1 MKKFLCVAII
11 CFLSL
16 SCFSQDYN
24 STQENLRSQI
34 KSYLINKGVDPED
47 QSDGLKIKSEGVTYY
62 VEFSTVDVSPM
73 YIRLA
78 RYVKYSDD
86 LTHKKLYANINQYNV
101 KFCAKVTP
109 LKNSILISA
118 EMYLNQASEFNAAF
132 DTLLEQVKS
141 ATQTLKD

>member
-1 MKKFLCVAII
+1 MKKFLCVAMI

-34 KSYLINKGVDPED
+34 KSYLINKGFDPEN
-47 QSDGLKIKSEGVTYY
+47 QSDGLKIMSEGVAYY
-62 VEFSTVDVSPM
+62 VEISSGDVSPM
-73 YIRLA
+73 YVRLA

>member
-1 MKKFLCVAII
+1 MKKFLCVAMI

-34 KSYLINKGVDPED
+34 KSYLINKGFDPEN
-47 QSDGLKIKSEGVTYY
+47 QSDGLKIMSEGVAYY
-62 VEFSTVDVSPM
+62 VEISTDDISPM

-132 DTLLEQVKS
+132 DTVLEHVKS

>member
-1 MKKFLCVAII
+1 MKKFLCVAMI

-34 KSYLINKGVDPED
+34 KSYLINKGFDPEN
-47 QSDGLKIKSEGVTYY
+47 QSDGLKIMSEGVAYY
-62 VEFSTVDVSPM
+62 VEISTDDSSPM

>member
-1 MKKFLCVAII
+1 MKKFLCVAMI

-34 KSYLINKGVDPED
+34 KSYLINKGFDPEN
-47 QSDGLKIKSEGVTYY
+47 QSDGLKIMSEGVAYY
-62 VEFSTVDVSPM
+62 VEISTDDISPM

-86 LTHKKLYANINQYNV
+86 LTHKKLYANINQ
-101 KFCAKVTP
+101 
-109 LKNSILISA
+109 
-118 EMYLNQASEFNAAF
+118 
-132 DTLLEQVKS
+132 
-141 ATQTLKD
+141 

>member
-1 MKKFLCVAII
+1 MKKFLCVARI

-34 KSYLINKGVDPED
+34 KSYLINKGFDPEN
-47 QSDGLKIKSEGVTYY
+47 QSDGLKIMSEGVAYY
-62 VEFSTVDVSPM
+62 VEISTDDISPM

-118 EMYLNQASEFNAAF
+118 EMYLNQASEFNVAF

-141 ATQTLKD
+141 ATETLKD

>member
-1 MKKFLCVAII
+1 MKKFLCVAMI

-34 KSYLINKGVDPED
+34 KSYLINKGFDPEN
-47 QSDGLKIKSEGVTYY
+47 QSDGLKIMSEGVAYY
-62 VEFSTVDVSPM
+62 VEISTDDISPM

>member
-1 MKKFLCVAII
+1 MKKFLCVAMI

-34 KSYLINKGVDPED
+34 KSYLINKGFDPEN
-47 QSDGLKIKSEGVTYY
+47 QSDGLKIMSEGVAYY
-62 VEFSTVDVSPM
+62 VEISTDDISPM

-78 RYVKYSDD
+78 RYVKYADD

>member
-62 VEFSTVDVSPM
+62 VEISTVDVSPM

-86 LTHKKLYANINQYNV
+86 LTYKKIYNNINQYNV
-101 KFCAKVTP
+101 KYCAKVTP
-109 LKNSILISA
+109 LKKSILISA
-118 EMYLNQASEFNAAF
+118 EMYLNQASEFNVAF
-132 DTLLEQVKS
+132 ETLLQQVKS

>member
-1 MKKFLCVAII
+1 MKKFLCVAMI

-34 KSYLINKGVDPED
+34 KSYLINKGFDPEN
-47 QSDGLKIKSEGVTYY
+47 QSDGLKIMSEGVAYY
-62 VEFSTVDVSPM
+62 VEISTDDISPM

-101 KFCAKVTP
+101 KFCSKVTP

-118 EMYLNQASEFNAAF
+118 EMYLNQESYIYDAF
-132 DTLLEQVKS
+132 DTLL
-141 ATQTLKD
+141 

>member
-1 MKKFLCVAII
+1 MKKFLCLAIT

-16 SCFSQDYN
+16 SCFSQNYN
-24 STQENLRSQI
+24 SVQENLRRQI
-34 KSYLINKGVDPED
+34 KSYLMNKGFNPEN

-62 VEFSTVDVSPM
+62 VEISTDDISPM

-86 LTHKKLYANINQYNV
+86 LTHKKLYTNINQYNV
-101 KFCAKVTP
+101 KYCAKVTP

-118 EMYLNQASEFNAAF
+118 EMYLNEASEFNVAF
-132 DTLLEQVKS
+132 ETLLEQVKS
-141 ATQTLKD
+141 TTQTLKD

>member
-1 MKKFLCVAII
+1 MRKFLCLAIT

-24 STQENLRSQI
+24 SAQESLRNQI
-34 KSYLINKGVDPED
+34 KTYLTNKGFNPEN

-62 VEFSTVDVSPM
+62 VEISSEDVSPM

-118 EMYLNQASEFNAAF
+118 EMYLNQASEFYVAF

-141 ATQTLKD
+141 ATETLKD

>member
-1 MKKFLCVAII
+1 MRKFLCLAIT

-24 STQENLRSQI
+24 SAQESLRSQI
-34 KSYLINKGVDPED
+34 KTYLTNKGFNPEK

-62 VEFSTVDVSPM
+62 VEISSEDVSPM

-78 RYVKYSDD
+78 RYVK
-86 LTHKKLYANINQYNV
+86 
-101 KFCAKVTP
+101 
-109 LKNSILISA
+109 
-118 EMYLNQASEFNAAF
+118 EMYLNQASEFNVAF

-141 ATQTLKD
+141 ATETLKD

>member
-1 MKKFLCVAII
+1 MKKFLCVAMI

-24 STQENLRSQI
+24 YTQENLRSQI
-34 KSYLINKGVDPED
+34 KSYLINKGFDPEN
-47 QSDGLKIKSEGVTYY
+47 QSDGLKIMSEGVAYY
-62 VEFSTVDVSPM
+62 VEISTDDISPM

-86 LTHKKLYANINQYNV
+86 LAHKKLYANINQYNV

-118 EMYLNQASEFNAAF
+118 EMYLNQASEFNATF

>member
-1 MKKFLCVAII
+1 MKKFLCVAMI

-34 KSYLINKGVDPED
+34 KSYLINKGFDPEN
-47 QSDGLKIKSEGVTYY
+47 QSDGLKIMSEGVAYY
-62 VEFSTVDVSPM
+62 VEISTDDISPM

-132 DTLLEQVKS
+132 NTLLEQVKS

>member
-1 MKKFLCVAII
+1 MKKFLCLAIT

-34 KSYLINKGVDPED
+34 KSYLISKGVDPEN
-47 QSDGLKIKSEGVTYY
+47 QSDGLKII
-62 VEFSTVDVSPM
+62 STVDVSPM

>member
-1 MKKFLCVAII
+1 MKKFLCVAMI

-34 KSYLINKGVDPED
+34 KSYLINKGFDPEN
-47 QSDGLKIKSEGVTYY
+47 QSDGLKIMSEGVAYY
-62 VEFSTVDVSPM
+62 VEISTDDISPM
-73 YIRLA
+73 YVRLA

>member
-1 MKKFLCVAII
+1 MKKFLCVAMI

-34 KSYLINKGVDPED
+34 KSYLINKGFDPEN
-47 QSDGLKIKSEGVTYY
+47 QSDGLKIMSEGVAYY
-62 VEFSTVDVSPM
+62 VEISTDDISPM

-141 ATQTLKD
+141 ATQRLKD

>member
-1 MKKFLCVAII
+1 MKKFLCVAMI

-34 KSYLINKGVDPED
+34 KSYLINKGFDPEN
-47 QSDGLKIKSEGVTYY
+47 QSDGLKIMSEGVAYY
-62 VEFSTVDVSPM
+62 VEISTDDISPM

-78 RYVKYSDD
+78 RYVKSSDD

-118 EMYLNQASEFNAAF
+118 EMYLNQASEFNVAF

-141 ATQTLKD
+141 ATETLKD

>member
-1 MKKFLCVAII
+1 MKKFLFVAMI

-34 KSYLINKGVDPED
+34 KSYLINKGFDPEN
-47 QSDGLKIKSEGVTYY
+47 QSDGLKIMSEGVAYY
-62 VEFSTVDVSPM
+62 VEISTDDISPM

>member
-1 MKKFLCVAII
+1 MKKFLCVAMI

-24 STQENLRSQI
+24 STQENPRSQI
-34 KSYLINKGVDPED
+34 KSYLINKGFDPEN
-47 QSDGLKIKSEGVTYY
+47 QSDGLKIMSEGVAYY
-62 VEFSTVDVSPM
+62 VEISTDDISPM

>member
-1 MKKFLCVAII
+1 MKKFLCLAMI

-34 KSYLINKGVDPED
+34 KSYLINKGFDPEN
-47 QSDGLKIKSEGVTYY
+47 QSDGLKIMSEGVAYY
-62 VEFSTVDVSPM
+62 VEISTDDISPM

>member
-1 MKKFLCVAII
+1 MKKFLCVAMI

-34 KSYLINKGVDPED
+34 KSYLINKGFDPEN
-47 QSDGLKIKSEGVTYY
+47 QSDGLKIMSEGVAYY
-62 VEFSTVDVSPM
+62 VEISTDDISPL

>member
-1 MKKFLCVAII
+1 MKKFLCVAMI

-34 KSYLINKGVDPED
+34 KSYLINKGFDPEN
-47 QSDGLKIKSEGVTYY
+47 QSDGLKIMSEGVAYY
-62 VEFSTVDVSPM
+62 VEISTDDISPM

-78 RYVKYSDD
+78 RYVKYADD

-118 EMYLNQASEFNAAF
+118 EMYLNQASEFNVAF

-141 ATQTLKD
+141 ATETLKD